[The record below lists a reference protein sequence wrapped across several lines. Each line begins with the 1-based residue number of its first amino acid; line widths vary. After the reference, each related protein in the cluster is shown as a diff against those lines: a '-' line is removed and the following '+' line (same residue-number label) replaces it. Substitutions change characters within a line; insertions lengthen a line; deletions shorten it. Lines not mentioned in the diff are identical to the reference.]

1 MPADASIRR
10 ADAADE
16 NTVVTI
22 LREYYEAASVVVRD
36 DPDDL
41 QQYLAGNGGLW
52 LAFVDDAP
60 VGCVAL
66 RRLEGVG
73 PQACEVKRLYVAP
86 DHRGQGIADLLYAA
100 LEAFATSSG
109 FRTIYLDTTDW
120 MQAAIRFYERHG
132 FGYCERYNENP
143 QATLFMRKSLS

>member
-1 MPADASIRR
+1 MPADPSIRR
-10 ADAADE
+10 ANAADE
-16 NTVVTI
+16 NSVVTI

-36 DPDDL
+36 DPDDV

-66 RRLEGVG
+66 RPLKGVA
-73 PQACEVKRLYVAP
+73 PRACEVKRLYVAP

-100 LEAFATSSG
+100 LEAFARSRG
-109 FRTIYLDTTDW
+109 FRTIYLDTTDG
-120 MQAAIRFYERHG
+120 MQAAIHFYERHD
-132 FGYCERYNENP
+132 FAYCERYNENP